1 MSQGNVQKTLP
12 AALLAA
18 QQFHQQLQ
26 SNADT
31 AWQREQTWQRSLI
44 VLAVLVAVLSVLPC
58 LAQDATRLAWVVQGS
73 RVGLVLV
80 GIALMVL
87 VGITQRSPTGQ
98 PWLTLATAASTTE
111 RAIYLYRTLLQQTPE
126 REVWLNQ
133 QIAKIQQQLQER
145 LKGSWLLHSIE
156 TYPALD
162 NTSDL
167 LPDAYVQERLSP
179 QLARSSQQVNHLSL
193 MRDRYQIAIV
203 GCGGTIV
210 LLPVLSA
217 DWLGLG
223 AIAATLGLALLLWLR
238 MTALNQRLETQSQ
251 LALGMTLLRDY
262 WQSLPRSERTGQTFF
277 HLVLATETA
286 IESPYRQ
293 MEDQIRA
300 SLDLLQATPPDLIQ
314 VTLNQPIPVELEQ
327 ALKGSPSANMVEHL
341 LEVQDPTAVETLL
354 LKPASSN
361 EPQEPEASIATAVVV
376 APTPN
381 NGKAE
386 PIAPAHAVKPESAPP
401 PPPKPGR
408 PHAFVVMPFGRKQGP
423 DGRWI
428 DFNSIYQTLIKPAL
442 EEAGFESFRAD
453 EEAVSG
459 DILTDMFQELLLAE
473 LVIADLSIDNANVF
487 YELGI
492 RHAFRRRGVVHIQAG
507 RAYMPFD
514 IFNVRT
520 LPYHCDESGC
530 PDFQFLEKDKQALMQ
545 MIQATW
551 TSERNRVHS
560 PIFNLLTGLI
570 EPDRKTLRTPLATG
584 YWQEYTTLQS
594 RIAIAQRQKRIGDVV
609 LLAEEVSNPLI
620 KEDILAEAGKALRS
634 MGNSALALKQY
645 RQGLQINPDNIE
657 FRCEEAFHLS
667 RLGQSDEAIVK
678 LEKLLEDVPDCVEAT
693 AYLARIY
700 KDLWKQNWVE
710 IKDENRRIQ
719 VAYETS
725 SLLQKSI
732 FNYLRGYQLDQNQYY
747 PGINALTLT
756 ALLAH
761 LSKVAE
767 VKSGD
772 TDELSYL
779 RKLSALKGSVQFC
792 LESALN
798 KSPNDNWAALSLG
811 DLAVC
816 VADTPQAV
824 ATAYRKALAI
834 LWKNKFGLQTTID
847 QLKLMQLLK
856 FRPEHVQAGI
866 TVLQNELNRF
876 EQQEQLFATL
886 ETEEEISKPAQVF
899 LFTGH
904 MIDRP
909 DRPKPRFP
917 AAMEAEATK
926 QLEETLKKLE
936 ALANCIA
943 IVPGL
948 ACGGDILFVE
958 ACLKY
963 NMRVEVYLPFEP
975 AEFLRDSV
983 YFAGDTWVDRF
994 YNILN
999 HPNVTVNLQ
1008 PERLG
1013 PVPIGEN
1020 PYGRNNRWALYAT
1033 LVHDIKRIRLIALW
1047 DGQGG
1052 DGPGGTADMVQQ
1064 VRQLG
1069 GVVEH
1074 IVIAKFQYWQEN
1086 RSAKEQA
1093 QNKLKQVSTP
1103 S

>member
-1 MSQGNVQKTLP
+1 MSQGNLQKAP
-12 AALLAA
+12 QAARSAA
-18 QQFHQQLQ
+18 QQFHHQLQ
-26 SNADT
+26 SNADI
-31 AWQREQTWQRSLI
+31 AWKREQDWQRGTV

-58 LAQDATRLAWVVQGS
+58 LAQGFPHFALVVQGS

-80 GIALMVL
+80 GLSLMVL
-87 VGITQRSPTGQ
+87 VGLSQRSPAAQ
-98 PWLTLATAASTTE
+98 PWRTLATAVATTE
-111 RAIYLYRTLLQQTPE
+111 RALYFYRTLLQQTPE
-126 REVWLNQ
+126 RETWLNQ
-133 QIAKIQQQLQER
+133 QIAKVQQQLQER
-145 LKGSWLLHSIE
+145 LQGSWLLQPTE
-156 TYPALD
+156 GNPEPLNAA
-162 NTSDL
+162 DL
-167 LPDAYVQERLSP
+167 LPDAYLQERILP
-179 QLARSSQQVNHLSL
+179 QLARSTQQVGEWSV
-193 MRDRYQIAIV
+193 MRDRYQIALV
-203 GCGGTIV
+203 ACGGLIV

-223 AIAATLGLALLLWLR
+223 AIAATLGLSLLLWLQ
-238 MTALNQRLETQSQ
+238 MTALNQRVETQSQ

-262 WQSLPRSERTGQTFF
+262 WQSLPNSERTGQAFF
-277 HLVLATETA
+277 HLVIATETA

-293 MEDQIRA
+293 MEDQIRKA
-300 SLDLLQATPPDLIQ
+300 LDLLQEAPQDLVQ
-314 VTLNQPIPVELEQ
+314 LTLKQPIPIELEQ
-327 ALKGSPSANMVEHL
+327 ALQGKPATSIVEHL
-341 LEVQDPTAVETLL
+341 LDAQEPTAVETLL
-354 LKPASSN
+354 LKPASTN
-361 EPQEPEASIATAVVV
+361 EGEEEASVESTTPVVETAIVK
-376 APTPN
+376 T

-386 PIAPAHAVKPESAPP
+386 PIAQPTQTEPAPAPP
-401 PPPKPGR
+401 PPKRGR

-507 RAYMPFD
+507 RSYMPFD

-530 PDFQFLEKDKQALMQ
+530 PDRQFLEKDKQALMQ

-645 RQGLQINPDNIE
+645 RQGLQINPDNVE

-678 LEKLLEDVPDCVEAT
+678 LEKLLEEVLDCVEAT

-710 IKDENRRIQ
+710 IEDENRRIQ
-719 VAYETS
+719 AAYEAS
-725 SLLQKSI
+725 FLLQKSI
-732 FNYLRGYQLDQNQYY
+732 ANYLRGYQLDQNQYY

-756 ALLAH
+756 TLLAH
-761 LSKVAE
+761 LAKVAE

-772 TDELSYL
+772 ADELAYL
-779 RKLSALKGSVQFC
+779 RKLSTLKGSVQFC

-798 KSPNDNWAALSLG
+798 KASSDNWAALSLG

-834 LWKNKFGLQTTID
+834 LWKNKFSLRTTLE

-866 TVLQNELNRF
+866 TVLQNELDRF
-876 EQQEQLFATL
+876 EQQEQLFANIDA
-886 ETEEEISKPAQVF
+886 EESTKPAQIF

-904 MIDRP
+904 MIDSPQRS
-909 DRPKPRFP
+909 KPRFP
-917 AAMEAEATK
+917 AAMEAEAL
-926 QLEETLKKLE
+926 QRIEDTLDKLE
-936 ALANCIA
+936 ARANCIA

-958 ACLKY
+958 ACLKR
-963 NMRVEVYLPFEP
+963 NMRVEIYLTFE
-975 AEFLRDSV
+975 ADKYIQDSV
-983 YFAGDTWVDRF
+983 CFAGDIWIDRF
-994 YNILN
+994 NNVLN
-999 HPNVTVNLQ
+999 HPNITVSEQLD
-1008 PERLG
+1008 RLG
-1013 PVPIGEN
+1013 PVPVGEDV
-1020 PYGRNNRWALYAT
+1020 YGRNNRWALYAT
-1033 LVHDIKRIRLIALW
+1033 LVHDIKRVRLIALW
-1047 DGQGG
+1047 NGQGG

-1069 GVVEH
+1069 GIVEH
-1074 IVIAKFQYWQEN
+1074 IDITKFTYWQEHCTV
-1086 RSAKEQA
+1086 KEQA
-1093 QNKLKQVSTP
+1093 QNRLKQVSTTL
-1103 S
+1103 